1 MNHPLEFIPS
11 TNRRAIFLTF
21 FVWAMVMTAVMQNV
35 GTPLKTSAAPSGI
48 VSFELAGTATKAGE
62 ILASWNPTQTLYAA
76 FGLGVDYLYMPS
88 YALAIAL
95 AVLLTMTRHKGWFVS
110 LGVWVG
116 WGSLVAALF
125 DATENFALWK
135 ILLGNV
141 QSMWP
146 MIAAV
151 CATIKFALI
160 LLGLGYA
167 ILGGILPKRR
177 PEPVE
182 GSK

>member
-11 TNRRAIFLTF
+11 ANRRVIFLTF

-48 VSFELAGTATKAGE
+48 VSFELARTATKAGE

-76 FGLGVDYLYMPS
+76 FGLGIDYLYMPS

-146 MIAAV
+146 MIAVV